1 MHVSVYRCVNVAFI
15 DLYSPS
21 HLIGLDWCRADLI
34 EDSNVPY
41 PFTLRLVQLIA
52 QLALVGIA
60 FGGDQE
66 LLSAASPIRPV
77 QSIRYSC
84 DFEGKHLIVFRCTGA
99 TLADRPSPSHLI
111 RLDWCHADLIEDSNV
126 PYPFTLRLVQLIAQ
140 LALVGIAF
148 GGDQELLSAASPIR
162 PVQSIR
168 YSCDFEGKHLI
179 VFRCSG
185 ATLADR
191 PSPSHL
197 IRLDWCHA
205 DLIED
210 SNVPYPFTLRSVQWR
225 AVRVSLVF
233 PRSC

>member
-1 MHVSVYRCVNVAFI
+1 MTKERRHPHTGPGDWLRRKKRGLTRLRPHWVQGRVSHFRLETGYLYADEPCVNVAFI
-15 DLYSPS
+15 DWYSPS

-41 PFTLRLVQLIA
+41 SFTLRLVQLIA
-52 QLALVGIA
+52 QSALVGIA

-126 PYPFTLRLVQLIAQ
+126 PYPFTLR
-140 LALVGIAF
+140 
-148 GGDQELLSAASPIR
+148 P
-162 PVQSIR
+162 
-168 YSCDFEGKHLI
+168 
-179 VFRCSG
+179 
-185 ATLADR
+185 
-191 PSPSHL
+191 
-197 IRLDWCHA
+197 
-205 DLIED
+205 
-210 SNVPYPFTLRSVQWR
+210 VQWR